1 MRGTTIVTP
10 EKLKK
15 WLIIIGLAYLV
26 FPRDLLPD
34 YLGRGFGFVDDL
46 LLIGFLR
53 HFYVQRLR
61 AFAAKAAAGEAG
73 ANPRQDRRERPQHAQ
88 TTAPEAASDP
98 YTTLGITPSATQKA
112 IQSAYRARMS
122 EYHPDKVAH
131 LGEDLQ
137 KLAHRKVL
145 EIQQAYQKLRK

>member
-1 MRGTTIVTP
+1 MTP
-10 EKLKK
+10 AKLKK
-15 WLIIIGLAYLV
+15 WLITIALVYLV
-26 FPRDLLPD
+26 FPRDLVPD

-46 LLIGFLR
+46 LLIGLLR

-61 AFAAKAAAGEAG
+61 AFAAKAAADDAA
-73 ANPRQDRRERPQHAQ
+73 ANTGQDRRERPDPAK

-98 YTTLGITPSATQKA
+98 YTTLGITPSASQKA

-145 EIQQAYQKLRK
+145 EIQQAYQQLRR

>member
-1 MRGTTIVTP
+1 MTP
-10 EKLKK
+10 AKLKK
-15 WLIIIGLAYLV
+15 WLITIALVYLV
-26 FPRDLLPD
+26 FPRDLVPD

-46 LLIGFLR
+46 LLIGLLR

-61 AFAAKAAAGEAG
+61 AFAAKAAGDDAASDT
-73 ANPRQDRRERPQHAQ
+73 RKDRREGSNPTK
-88 TTAPEAASDP
+88 TTAPDAASDP
-98 YTTLGITPSATQKA
+98 YTTLGITPSASAKA
-112 IQSAYRARMS
+112 IKSAYRARMS

-145 EIQQAYQKLRK
+145 EIQQAYQQLRR